1 MEYRKLKVYLLLLV
15 SIRRRRTRRLL
26 NQRSIFETMTTT
38 AHVYPVDNIDT
49 DRIIPGKYTK
59 TLDMSALASHVL
71 EDLDPEFSKK
81 VQQGDILVAG
91 NNFGCGSSREQAP
104 IAIKAAGISVV
115 VAKTFARIFYRNAIN
130 IGLPV
135 IEVEH
140 HNIQSGDSISVDLEN
155 GIVTNHTKNETYQ
168 ATKMPQQ
175 MIDILN
181 AGGLVNYL
189 IQHGDYV

>member
-1 MEYRKLKVYLLLLV
+1 MK
-15 SIRRRRTRRLL
+15 
-26 NQRSIFETMTTT
+26 TTA
-38 AHVYPVDNIDT
+38 AHVYPIDNIDT

-59 TLDMSALASHVL
+59 TLDTLALASHVL
-71 EDLDPEFSKK
+71 EDLDPEFAKK
-81 VQQGDILVAG
+81 VQPGDILVAG

-135 IEVEH
+135 IEVER
-140 HNIQSGDSISVDLEN
+140 HNIQSGDSISVDLQQ
-155 GIVTNHTKNETYQ
+155 GVVTNHTKGETYQ

-189 IQHGDYV
+189 LQHGDYV